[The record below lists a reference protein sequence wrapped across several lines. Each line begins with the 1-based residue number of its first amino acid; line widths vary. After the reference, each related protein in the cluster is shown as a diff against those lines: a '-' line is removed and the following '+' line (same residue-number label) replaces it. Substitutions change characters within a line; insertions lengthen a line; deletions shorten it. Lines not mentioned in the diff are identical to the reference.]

1 MVVLGIGVSLFQSAS
16 TQFVGGTNVLN
27 TLASGGTLPVPYYV
41 YILIACATLLISI
54 LWTLLAK
61 GVWKHLNIFA
71 GIIGGYLIA
80 CCIPGLINFSSL
92 NVVVDGLV
100 QIEKIISYPH
110 VINMGQ
116 VFSHIKL
123 VPSLLVFIVFFV
135 SAMETIGDTSAPAE
149 AGLGRKP
156 TA

>member
-110 VINMGQ
+110 VTDMVQ
-116 VFSHIKL
+116 VF
-123 VPSLLVFIVFFV
+123 F
-135 SAMETIGDTSAPAE
+135 T
-149 AGLGRKP
+149 
-156 TA
+156 